1 MLDES
6 LKGLVVSRL
15 RNMLLPVLKPF
26 AIAARSGLHLLGN
39 SFYALFMARGYK
51 SGKYARVVKLGKA
64 ANHRFDPMTSVEG
77 LRAKAHM
84 QMGEVVDALHHSS
97 IAAATTPKSIRRR
110 GDMLGLLGRVTE
122 TDPRWRPVVNPAYA
136 VPTPTVGADG
146 RPTVLYL
153 AKESMPW
160 QNNGYCTRSH
170 ETLLAIDQ
178 AGYTPVAVTMPG
190 YPPKNTD
197 TSSVVEGVEYR
208 HLLPG
213 SRSVLGM
220 PYHSYLELATQLYA
234 VEMQRMRPSLLHV
247 GSGHRGYEAAL
258 IGAALARWAG
268 VPWIYEV
275 RSFFETTWTANEKYM
290 EDSPYFERRLRS
302 ETRAM
307 HEADLIITLSG
318 PMRDVIINTHGI
330 DPAKVIMLPN
340 AVDLTR
346 FVEHPRDEELRDK
359 LGLRGKFVLGYVS
372 NLDHFREG
380 QEVLL
385 RGVAALRKKG
395 VDAAALLVG
404 DGRRRKELETLAR
417 KLNLGPNAV
426 FTGNV
431 PFDEVDGYYSQI
443 DLFVVP
449 RVNERAGRLVSPM
462 KPFEAM
468 AMGVPIIV
476 SDLPALVEIAADDR
490 CGVFKHEDPTDL
502 ARLAYE
508 LYKNPDARTQM
519 VARCR
524 DWVATERTWAANA
537 QTLANAYALAHEN
550 FKRRKGA
557 PATSTYSASEV
568 SR

>member
-1 MLDES
+1 MS
-6 LKGLVVSRL
+6 LEGLPVSRL
-15 RNMLLPVLKPF
+15 RSMLLPVMRPF
-26 AIAARSGLHLLGN
+26 VIAVRSGAHVLGN
-39 SFYALFMARGYK
+39 TWYAVFMARGYK
-51 SGKYARVVKLGKA
+51 AKKYAWVVKLGKA
-64 ANHRFDPMTSVEG
+64 ANRRFDPMTSVEG

-84 QMGEVVDALHHSS
+84 QMGEVVDALQHSS

-122 TDPRWRPVVNPAYA
+122 TDPRWRPVVNPSYA
-136 VPTPTVGADG
+136 PPVPTLGADG
-146 RPTVLYL
+146 RHTVLYV

-170 ETLLAIDQ
+170 ETLLAIGE

-190 YPPKNTD
+190 YPPKNTE
-197 TSSVVEGVEYR
+197 TSSTVEGIQYR
-208 HLLPG
+208 HLMPG
-213 SRSVLGM
+213 NRSVLGM
-220 PYHSYLELATQLYA
+220 PYHSYLDLSTQLYA
-234 VEMQRMRPSLLHV
+234 VEMQKMRPSLLHV
-247 GSGHRGYEAAL
+247 GSGHRGYETAL
-258 IGAALARWAG
+258 IGAALAKWAQ

-275 RSFFETTWTANEKYM
+275 RSFFETTWTANEQYM
-290 EDSPYFERRLRS
+290 ENSPYFERRLRS

-307 HEADLIITLSG
+307 HSADLIITLSG
-318 PMRDVIINTHGI
+318 PMRDVIIDTHGI
-330 DPAKVIMLPN
+330 DPAKVVMLPN

-346 FVEHPRDEELRDK
+346 FVEHPRDEDLRTK
-359 LGLRGKFVLGYVS
+359 LGLNSKFVLGYVS

-385 RGVAALRKKG
+385 RGVALLRKKG

-404 DGRRRKELETLAR
+404 DGRRRRELEALAR
-417 KLNLGPNAV
+417 KLRLGSNAV

-476 SDLPALVEIAADDR
+476 SDLPALVEIADDGR
-490 CGVFKHEDPTDL
+490 CGVFKHEDPADL
-502 ARLAYE
+502 ARLAHE
-508 LYKNPDARTQM
+508 LYRNPDVRAQM

-524 DWVATERTWAANA
+524 EWVAHERTWEANA
-537 QTLANAYALAHEN
+537 RTLARAYELATEN
-550 FKRRKGA
+550 FRRRTGSLPVAAGGA
-557 PATSTYSASEV
+557 GAV
-568 SR
+568 NQ